1 MFDLDG
7 RVALVTGAGQGV
19 GVGIAST
26 LARAGA
32 AVAVNDLEA
41 DRAAATADAIA
52 AAGGRAIAVPFD
64 VTDEAAVADGV
75 ASTADALGGSID
87 VLVNNAGVPA
97 GMGMAPFI
105 DLEPTQWRDVVEL
118 NLFGSLLCIR
128 AVLPAMRAN
137 GWGRVIQIS
146 SGAAQAGLSIGV
158 SLYGASKSGIE
169 GFLRHLSQEVAREGI
184 TVNAIALG
192 LMANAVPDLDDGGDV
207 LAKISRSV
215 PVGRLGRPDDAGA
228 MVTFVASDE
237 AEWLTGQTIQ
247 LNGGATTT

>member
-1 MFDLDG
+1 MGQLDG
-7 RVALVTGAGQGV
+7 KVALVTGGSQGIGHAIAHGLAAEGARIVIADLRGAEAAAAAFPNGV
-19 GVGIAST
+19 GLTADVADEAGVET
-26 LARAGA
+26 L
-32 AVAVNDLEA
+32 VND
-41 DRAAATADAIA
+41 AI
-52 AAGGRAIAVPFD
+52 VQC
-64 VTDEAAVADGV
+64 
-75 ASTADALGGSID
+75 GSID
-87 VLVNNAGVPA
+87 ILVNNAGVPA
-97 GMGMAPFI
+97 GMHMATFV

-128 AVLPAMRAN
+128 AVLPAMRAA

-247 LNGGATTT
+247 LNGGQTTT

>member
-1 MFDLDG
+1 VFDLGG
-7 RVALVTGAGQGV
+7 RMALVTGAGQGV

-32 AVAVNDLEA
+32 SVAINDIAA
-41 DRAAATADAIA
+41 DRATTTADAIV

-64 VTDEAAVADGV
+64 VTDEGAVADGFG
-75 ASTADALGGSID
+75 TAAAALGGPID
-87 VLVNNAGVPA
+87 ILVNNAGVPA
-97 GMGMAPFI
+97 TMAMAPFV
-105 DLEPTQWRDVVEL
+105 DLEPRQWRDVVEL

-128 AVLPAMRAN
+128 AVLPAMRAR

-158 SLYGASKSGIE
+158 SLYGASKSGVE

-228 MVTFVASDE
+228 IVTFVASDE

-247 LNGGATTT
+247 LNGGQTTT